1 MADEPTGALDSATG
15 KQIFETLKK
24 LSIDKLVIVVS
35 HDRDSAE
42 TYADRIIEL
51 ADGVIVSDI
60 INNKEDFDKIQQSTK
75 DNPNKDFTLK
85 KSKLPLKNSFKI
97 GLSGLKN
104 KKIRLILSVFL
115 SFIAFTVFGL
125 GITCTTF
132 DQYTI
137 HYNTLKMNGEKTI
150 KVQAQM
156 GFYESLTGDTSY
168 PFLSSGFSNEQIQKI
183 EQITGN
189 KTMSLYVDDIDSR
202 ITFDFFD
209 SLESEPTSN
218 YYTTYLTNFMRVP
231 DESTANLTAV
241 ASGSSIPDKDD
252 FSKIA
257 ISDWVADSF
266 VDFGLKDS
274 SKPINSYEDLLG
286 EKIVLEAGSDNL
298 EFIISGVYK
307 TDVDKNNYTKYKD
320 KTNITGVDEKILDGR
335 KNLVM
340 SMGYVCS
347 NFSVQN
353 NEEGI
358 SQIALNPYGRSCWD
372 MSVNGSGRQLLS
384 FAYKLSS
391 LNNETIHTVDGRTPD
406 ELQQNEIVVS
416 ASFLNTSL
424 KTETEIT
431 NYFNALE
438 PSSKTVTVS
447 YCNKYVGTFVI
458 AGIIFSENNSIYLS
472 DSGFDAF
479 LNAKNT
485 TSNLYIDL
493 NYHMFGKNAES
504 SCYITFGLKSSE
516 YDLSKLNIYWG
527 AGNAPKTQLED
538 NEVIL
543 DASSIFGINAKNESE
558 AKQKFDAMS
567 KNMVFGRHFTWEDK
581 ISSGKEIKVVGIY
594 FSDLSSW
601 GCHLLSDEVF
611 AYAQQLVSA
620 PFSLMV
626 KLSDN
631 WSKNK
636 ELFDYLESSVQEENG
651 IYTRMQPLTSIS
663 SLLDVADTWVYGLR
677 NAFLYASIAFSV
689 FASLLLMN
697 YIGNSVAD
705 KKRTIG
711 VLRAIGA
718 RRSDIF
724 KIFLCQGL
732 VIGLINFALSFLAVV
747 IVSVV
752 INSVLTLS
760 VLNPGIIHAL
770 LMLALSLG
778 VVTVATLVPTYK
790 IAMKPPIDAI
800 NNR

>member
-358 SQIALNPYGRSCWD
+358 
-372 MSVNGSGRQLLS
+372 
-384 FAYKLSS
+384 
-391 LNNETIHTVDGRTPD
+391 
-406 ELQQNEIVVS
+406 
-416 ASFLNTSL
+416 
-424 KTETEIT
+424 
-431 NYFNALE
+431 
-438 PSSKTVTVS
+438 
-447 YCNKYVGTFVI
+447 
-458 AGIIFSENNSIYLS
+458 
-472 DSGFDAF
+472 
-479 LNAKNT
+479 
-485 TSNLYIDL
+485 
-493 NYHMFGKNAES
+493 
-504 SCYITFGLKSSE
+504 
-516 YDLSKLNIYWG
+516 
-527 AGNAPKTQLED
+527 
-538 NEVIL
+538 
-543 DASSIFGINAKNESE
+543 
-558 AKQKFDAMS
+558 
-567 KNMVFGRHFTWEDK
+567 
-581 ISSGKEIKVVGIY
+581 
-594 FSDLSSW
+594 
-601 GCHLLSDEVF
+601 
-611 AYAQQLVSA
+611 
-620 PFSLMV
+620 
-626 KLSDN
+626 
-631 WSKNK
+631 
-636 ELFDYLESSVQEENG
+636 LF
-651 IYTRMQPLTSIS
+651 I
-663 SLLDVADTWVYGLR
+663 
-677 NAFLYASIAFSV
+677 
-689 FASLLLMN
+689 
-697 YIGNSVAD
+697 
-705 KKRTIG
+705 
-711 VLRAIGA
+711 
-718 RRSDIF
+718 
-724 KIFLCQGL
+724 
-732 VIGLINFALSFLAVV
+732 
-747 IVSVV
+747 
-752 INSVLTLS
+752 
-760 VLNPGIIHAL
+760 
-770 LMLALSLG
+770 
-778 VVTVATLVPTYK
+778 
-790 IAMKPPIDAI
+790 
-800 NNR
+800 